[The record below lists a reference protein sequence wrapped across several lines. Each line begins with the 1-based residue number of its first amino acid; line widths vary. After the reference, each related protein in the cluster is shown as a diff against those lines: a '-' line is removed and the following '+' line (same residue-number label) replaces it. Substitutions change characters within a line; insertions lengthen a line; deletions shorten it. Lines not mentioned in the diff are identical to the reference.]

1 MIAKNKSIKC
11 DTTTKIILNDIFWM
25 TSGNLFI
32 GIKILYNITIF
43 VSKKLFE
50 IFDQRINGK
59 PWYLTFMFNFS
70 KKM

>member
-43 VSKKLFE
+43 VSKK
-50 IFDQRINGK
+50 
-59 PWYLTFMFNFS
+59 
-70 KKM
+70 